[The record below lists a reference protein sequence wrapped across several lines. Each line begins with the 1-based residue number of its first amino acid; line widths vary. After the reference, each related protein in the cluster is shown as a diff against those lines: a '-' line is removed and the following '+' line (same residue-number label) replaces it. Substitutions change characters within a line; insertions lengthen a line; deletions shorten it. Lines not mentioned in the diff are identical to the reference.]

1 MGDRQKQS
9 LRTQL
14 LQTQTARR
22 QLSLARRKVARIE
35 ARRQAQNRQRLA
47 STQALETDRD
57 LFKSS
62 LLVFIPFFLC
72 IGAFLLYSQ
81 VQIGRVLLSGVQ
93 TQGTVVVGDHCS
105 HSAETVTVAFTDTNG
120 ATHRVRH
127 TNFTIGCPGDYYVG
141 ESVSIRYVPS
151 DPGVL
156 MTGPEM
162 SNLWDSLIMTGLGD
176 VVTIVGVGGS
186 VSLGVLPW
194 LSRRRSALRARARA

>member
-1 MGDRQKQS
+1 MGGRQKQS
-9 LRTQL
+9 LRTQS

-22 QLSLARRKVARIE
+22 QLSLARRKAARIE

-62 LLVFIPFFLC
+62 LLFAIPFFLC
-72 IGAFLLYSQ
+72 FGAFLLYGQ

-105 HSAETVTVAFTDTNG
+105 RSLEMVTVAFTDTKG

-127 TNFTIGCPGDYYVG
+127 TNFTISCPGDYYVG
-141 ESVSIRYVPS
+141 ESVTVRYVPS

-156 MTGPEM
+156 MTGPEI
-162 SNLWDSLIMTGLGD
+162 SNLGYSLIVTGLLD
-176 VVTIVGVGGS
+176 VFTVVGVGVS

-194 LSRRRSALRARARA
+194 LSRRRSALRVQGQT